1 VAFDDVTMNFIAQS
15 LLVFQAIPDAKG
27 RPDGVTYYDNV
38 EESGPEACAENVV
51 EVSMLSNLFLCR
63 Q

>member
-1 VAFDDVTMNFIAQS
+1 LA
-15 LLVFQAIPDAKG
+15 
-27 RPDGVTYYDNV
+27 PDGVTYYDNV